1 MVKSSLK
8 LGIIL
13 LLICAISTGLLAY
26 VNMLTAPVI
35 AENTKKQQ
43 DEAQREVL
51 ASAVKFDDLGDSV
64 FVGMDLSGNPVGYA
78 VSVAPSGYG
87 GAISMIVGVNT
98 DLTISGVKILSM
110 SETPGLGAKANDE
123 KFLSQFKGKDS
134 EMELKKDINAITG
147 ATITSTAVTKG
158 VKEAISLVESKGGKK

>member
-43 DEAQREVL
+43 DEAQAEVL
-51 ASAVKFDDLGDSV
+51 PLAASFVSIDDSV
-64 FVGMDLSGNPVGYA
+64 FEGKDANGNKVGYA
-78 VSVAPSGYG
+78 VSVSPSGYG
-87 GAISMIVGVNT
+87 GKISMIVGVNS

-110 SETPGLGAKANDE
+110 SETPGLGAKAQDDN
-123 KFLSQFKGKDS
+123 FLSQFMGKNES
-134 EMELKKDINAITG
+134 MELKKDINAITG
-147 ATITSTAVTKG
+147 ATITSTAVTNG
-158 VKEAISLVESKGGKK
+158 VKEAIALVKSKGGSK

>member
-13 LLICAISTGLLAY
+13 LLICAVSTGLLAY

-35 AENTKKQQ
+35 AENTLKQQ
-43 DEAQREVL
+43 SEARQEVL
-51 ASAVKFDDLGDSV
+51 SSAVSFDDLGDSV
-64 FVGMDLSGNPVGYA
+64 FKGKDANGNTVGYA
-78 VSVAPSGYG
+78 VSVTPSGYG
-87 GAISMIVGVNT
+87 GAINMIVGVNE

-110 SETPGLGAKANDE
+110 SETPGLGAKAQDD
-123 KFLSQFKGKDS
+123 KFLSQFVGKGAS
-134 EMELKKDINAITG
+134 MELKKDINAITG

-158 VKEAISLVESKGGKK
+158 VKEAINLAESKGGKK